1 MMYFLPD
8 NVKTEALLK
17 SGQQLIKDPSKWC
30 KAAMQ
35 RGDSF
40 CINGALFAVG
50 TPNPR
55 MPDEFVS
62 EDVLYFRG
70 DLPRGFIPEPFWF
83 LRKALRAEK
92 LISHCLDQEI
102 ALFEN
107 VGVFNDHELTSH
119 FQVME
124 LFEEALRLLSLENS
138 TNSRELELAY

>member
-8 NVKTEALLK
+8 NIKTEALLK

-30 KAAMQ
+30 KGAMQ
-35 RGDSF
+35 KGDSF

-70 DLPRGFIPEPFWF
+70 CLLYTSPSPR
-83 LRKALRAEK
+83 
-92 LISHCLDQEI
+92 D
-102 ALFEN
+102 
-107 VGVFNDHELTSH
+107 V
-119 FQVME
+119 
-124 LFEEALRLLSLENS
+124 EE
-138 TNSRELELAY
+138 SRMPSSA

>member
-17 SGQQLIKDPSKWC
+17 SGQQLISDPAKWC
-30 KAAMQ
+30 KGAMQ
-35 RGDSF
+35 KGDRF

-83 LRKALRAEK
+83 LQRV
-92 LISHCLDQEI
+92 LIAKTQLILYISI
-102 ALFEN
+102 NF
-107 VGVFNDHELTSH
+107 
-119 FQVME
+119 
-124 LFEEALRLLSLENS
+124 
-138 TNSRELELAY
+138 